1 MYDFKNKV
9 AVITGGASG
18 IGKCIAEEFKKQ
30 GAAVCVIDKVQVEHY
45 VGDISDKAV
54 LEEFAKSVIDK
65 HGHIDYLINNALP
78 LMKGIDVCIY

>member
-1 MYDFKNKV
+1 MTDFENKV

-30 GAAVCVIDKVQVEHY
+30 GAAVCVIDKAQGEHY

-54 LEEFAKSVIDK
+54 LEAF
-65 HGHIDYLINNALP
+65 
-78 LMKGIDVCIY
+78 